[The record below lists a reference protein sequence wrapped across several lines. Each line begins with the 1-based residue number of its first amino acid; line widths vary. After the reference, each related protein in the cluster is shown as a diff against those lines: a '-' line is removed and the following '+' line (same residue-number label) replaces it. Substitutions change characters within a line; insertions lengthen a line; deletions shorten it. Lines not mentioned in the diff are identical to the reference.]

1 MRYYELP
8 IPLFSNAGEPM
19 QEAHGGFAVSLA
31 RVAGGY
37 TAHEAYGSDG
47 GPEEL
52 ARVYRFA
59 VSHRGKLDVILKL
72 ARFNFPDQRAFFVAH
87 IGHGFI
93 SLVGDVPVYTLPTL
107 NGVEGWEGGGPR
119 GDVEVNP
126 LDIVGTPRGFD
137 NVYETGNPPR
147 AALALSK
154 GYRRTPLDVAALL
167 VGENFEGTP
176 FGLGAE

>member
-87 IGHGFI
+87 VGHGFI
-93 SLVGDVPVYTLPTL
+93 SLAGEVPVYTVPAR
-107 NGVEGWEGGGPR
+107 NGVEGWEGGGER
-119 GDVEVNP
+119 GDA
-126 LDIVGTPRGFD
+126 LDVGAAVPIHQPRGFD

-154 GYRRTPLDVAALL
+154 GYRRTPPDVAAL